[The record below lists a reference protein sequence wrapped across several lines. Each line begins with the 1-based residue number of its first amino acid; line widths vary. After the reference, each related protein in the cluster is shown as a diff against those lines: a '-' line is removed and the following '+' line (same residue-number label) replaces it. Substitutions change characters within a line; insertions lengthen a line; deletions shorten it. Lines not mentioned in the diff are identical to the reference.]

1 MVVVIPALKR
11 EIQLYASTI
20 SASSRS
26 YFKCGQKKI
35 TDRLASETERL
46 SSIVDVVALRD
57 ETQTKTYDQSMKT
70 HMKIE
75 DPPPALCSP
84 DLHSGGTVA
93 SNQGRHIGLPL
104 NCLRSEKRIIVAA
117 KI

>member
-26 YFKCGQKKI
+26 YFKCGQK
-35 TDRLASETERL
+35 TTSASETERL
-46 SSIVDVVALRD
+46 TSIVDVVALRD
-57 ETQTKTYDQSMKT
+57 ETQTKTYDLSMKT